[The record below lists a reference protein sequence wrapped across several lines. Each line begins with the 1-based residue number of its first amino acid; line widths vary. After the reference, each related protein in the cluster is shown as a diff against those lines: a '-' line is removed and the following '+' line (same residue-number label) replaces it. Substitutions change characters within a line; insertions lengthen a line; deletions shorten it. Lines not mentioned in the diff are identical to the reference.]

1 LLYLV
6 IALGFALLVAIFA
19 VQNTELVAINFLAWK
34 FREISLV
41 LVILGSSIV
50 GAVFM
55 FLLGMVKQLSLYRK
69 QRELQAENKRLS
81 DEIIRLEKEVSSV
94 NSVEEP
100 DVELNDTVDIDN

>member
-1 LLYLV
+1 MLYLV